1 MNQTPMLGAINVAGP
16 HTRDLLSKL
25 STDDLSADAIRYPGH
40 ADVTIAGVPCRAVRV
55 GFVGELS
62 FELHHARSRSVELWT
77 GLIEAG
83 AEWDIRPHGL
93 DALDLLRMEKGH
105 FYLAQDT
112 LPDDHPTKLGLDWAV
127 AMDKG
132 DFIGRSSLERMAA
145 LPLERKLVGL
155 RFDSEPQRGVPL
167 MTGDR
172 IVGRVTS
179 CGHSPVLGFGVGLGW
194 LQAHDGVFP
203 TELTANGVAC
213 RVVSTPF
220 YDPEGAK
227 LRA

>member
-1 MNQTPMLGAINVAGP
+1 VAGP
-16 HTRDLLSKL
+16 YARELLSKL
-25 STDDLSADAIRYPGH
+25 SDDDLSATTIRYPGH
-40 ADVTIAGVPCRAVRV
+40 AEVTIAGVPCRAVRV

-62 FELHHARSRSVELWT
+62 FELHHPRSRSVELWT
-77 GLIEAG
+77 ALMAGG

-112 LPDDHPTKLGLDWAV
+112 LPDDHPAKLGLEWAV
-127 AMDKG
+127 SMDKG
-132 DFIGRSSLERMAA
+132 PFVGRTSLERMAR

-155 RFDSEPQRGVPL
+155 RFDSMPQRGVPL
-167 MTGDR
+167 VRGSD

-179 CGHSPVLGFGVGLGW
+179 CGHSPTLGHAIGLGW
-194 LQAHDGVFP
+194 LQSINGEFP
-203 TELTANGVAC
+203 TELTANGVSC
-213 RVVSTPF
+213 RVVTTPF
-220 YDPEGAK
+220 YDPEGGR